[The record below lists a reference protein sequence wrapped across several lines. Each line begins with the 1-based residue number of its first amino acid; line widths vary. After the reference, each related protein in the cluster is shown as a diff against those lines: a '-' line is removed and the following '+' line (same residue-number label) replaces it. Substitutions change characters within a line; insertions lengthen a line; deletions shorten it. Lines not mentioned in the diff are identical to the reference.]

1 MSIAYLLKCFNTG
14 WSFRVED
21 TTNFV
26 HPRPFLM
33 VDMTAQVFAG
43 AVEVEENGKGH
54 FLKLIDHAS
63 TNLWSLLW
71 DVI

>member
-43 AVEVEENGKGH
+43 AVEVEEMAFAISSN
-54 FLKLIDHAS
+54 
-63 TNLWSLLW
+63 
-71 DVI
+71 